1 MARITIVFMIVNG
14 RMYSVTTAVGEMWR
28 ELLDHIVRA
37 SGGGHDVLDYP
48 PPQPL
53 GPLWARDDKAA
64 VFMCGLP
71 WSLSHRDDE
80 IVAVPVPSPEAYGG
94 QPVYW
99 SYLVVPAD
107 SKYKSVRDTFG
118 GRLALTTNESQSG
131 YYAALN
137 TLMELGGSEPLY
149 SELIC
154 PTITVPENV
163 KAVAEGRAD
172 IASIDSYG
180 FDLLARHVPELI
192 DIRRGS
198 AVCESLSCPSIIT
211 SPARIVILRPASSGI
226 RLYPPSTSPTTSSSH
241 R

>member
-99 SYLVVPAD
+99 SYLVV
-107 SKYKSVRDTFG
+107 RRT
-118 GRLALTTNESQSG
+118 RNTNRCVTRS
-131 YYAALN
+131 
-137 TLMELGGSEPLY
+137 
-149 SELIC
+149 
-154 PTITVPENV
+154 
-163 KAVAEGRAD
+163 AVAWRSRQTSRNPATT
-172 IASIDSYG
+172 
-180 FDLLARHVPELI
+180 R
-192 DIRRGS
+192 
-198 AVCESLSCPSIIT
+198 PSI
-211 SPARIVILRPASSGI
+211 R
-226 RLYPPSTSPTTSSSH
+226 
-241 R
+241 